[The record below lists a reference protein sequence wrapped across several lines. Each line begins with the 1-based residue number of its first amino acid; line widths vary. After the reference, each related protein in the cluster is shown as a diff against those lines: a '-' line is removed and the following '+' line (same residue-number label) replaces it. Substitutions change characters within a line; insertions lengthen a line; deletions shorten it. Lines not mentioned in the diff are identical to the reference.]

1 MGTWLRSHENEAAG
15 AAGPA
20 TAGSQVLRR
29 LGRNR
34 LAMVGLA
41 IILMFLAMAALAP
54 WIATHDPLRS
64 SFGQRL
70 QAPSAEHW
78 LGTDELGRDVFSRM
92 VYGARISLRI
102 GFIAVGIGALVGV
115 PLGALSAYYGGWI
128 DLVVQRVIDVMLAF
142 PGILLAIVLVSA
154 LGVGLDNVMIAV
166 GIVSIPVYTRLVRG
180 SALAV
185 KRKEFV
191 EAARA
196 AGAGDLAIIVRHILP
211 SCIAPVIV
219 QSTLQVGSSI
229 LWAAGLGYLG
239 LGAQP
244 PTPEWGTMLSRGRQ
258 YLFTAPHITT
268 SIGVVIMLVVLGFNL
283 LGDGLR
289 DALDPRLK
297 D

>member
-1 MGTWLRSHENEAAG
+1 VGTPVSHINGAAG
-15 AAGPA
+15 AAGSV

-29 LGRNR
+29 LRRNR
-34 LAMVGLA
+34 LAMAGLA
-41 IILMFLAMAALAP
+41 IILVFIAMAAFAP
-54 WIATHDPLRS
+54 WVATHDPLRS

-70 QAPSAEHW
+70 QPPSAEHW

-102 GFIAVGIGALVGV
+102 GFIAVAIGILVGV
-115 PLGALSAYYGGWI
+115 PLGAVSAYYGGWI
-128 DLVVQRVIDVMLAF
+128 DLLVQRIIDVMLAF
-142 PGILLAIVLVSA
+142 PGILLAIVLVSV
-154 LGVGLDNVMIAV
+154 LGVGLENVMIAV

>member
-1 MGTWLRSHENEAAG
+1 MGTPVSHINGAAG
-15 AAGPA
+15 AAGSV

-29 LGRNR
+29 LRRNR
-34 LAMVGLA
+34 LAMAGLA
-41 IILMFLAMAALAP
+41 IILVFIAMAAFAP
-54 WIATHDPLRS
+54 WVATHDPLRS

-70 QAPSAEHW
+70 QPPSAEHW

-102 GFIAVGIGALVGV
+102 GFIAVAIGILVGV
-115 PLGALSAYYGGWI
+115 PLGAVSAYYGGWI
-128 DLVVQRVIDVMLAF
+128 DLLVQRIIDVMLAF
-142 PGILLAIVLVSA
+142 PGILLAIVLVSV
-154 LGVGLDNVMIAV
+154 LGVGLENVMIAV